1 MTLTTL
7 KNIQLG
13 FGGPALLEDVNLTI
27 EAGERLCLIGRN
39 GTGKTTLMRMIAGE
53 LPPDD
58 GRISVAQGVRIAR
71 LAQEVPRDIDGTVF
85 DVVAGGLGELSRL
98 LSRYHQLSGEL
109 NDQPDEKR
117 LARLGEL
124 HHELEAAGGW
134 QIEQR
139 VENTLSRLSLPADA
153 TFSSLSGG
161 FKRRV
166 LLAQALVTE
175 PDLLLLDEPTNHL
188 DIDAINWLEEFLLAR
203 RSALL
208 FVTHDR
214 VFLSRLATRIIELDR
229 GRLTSWPGNF
239 ASYQRHKAE
248 ALESEARENQL
259 FDKKLAQEETW
270 IRQGIKARRTRNEGR
285 VRALEAMRKQRRD
298 RREREGKARLQIE
311 GGAPSGKRVISA
323 EQVSYGLGDV
333 PVVVD
338 FSTTILRGD
347 KVGLIGPNGVGK
359 TTLLNLLLGKLQP
372 DSGHIELGT
381 RLEVAYF
388 DQMRAHLD
396 DNRTVRDNLGL
407 SSDNIEINGQTRHV
421 IGYLQDFLFSPQ
433 RANSP
438 VKVLSGGERN
448 RLLLAR
454 LFARP
459 ANVLVM
465 DEPTNDLDVETLELL
480 EERLLEYTGTLLLV
494 SHDRAFL
501 NNVVTSTLVFEGAG
515 KIGSYVG
522 GYDDWLRQR
531 RQPARSG
538 QSRQDDTGNK
548 APKQVK
554 PTVRRLGY
562 KEQRE
567 LDALPAL
574 IEGLEAEQEQLQATM
589 QDPAFYQ
596 QDNEAIAVARQRLQ
610 ELGAELEQGYAR
622 WESLEA

>member
-311 GGAPSGKRVISA
+311 GGAQSGKRVISA
-323 EQVSYGLGDV
+323 EQVSYGWGDV